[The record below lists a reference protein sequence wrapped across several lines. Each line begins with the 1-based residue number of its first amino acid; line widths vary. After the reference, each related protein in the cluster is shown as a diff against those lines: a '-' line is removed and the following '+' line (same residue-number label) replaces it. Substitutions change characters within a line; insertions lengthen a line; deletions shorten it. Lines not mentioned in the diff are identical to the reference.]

1 MPQHCVRDMP
11 TAGHGGCTVVTFSS
25 CHLRDCL
32 LVNASTAWT
41 EGNSPAQNA
50 ETQDDMVLTVLLSS
64 SSRPCKGKADMCS
77 PVCEQFPHCIFCE
90 DYGAAS
96 GVLGLDSKGPESM
109 PSPFDE
115 WVGILHRREHG
126 CCGASRNRR

>member
-50 ETQDDMVLTVLLSS
+50 ETQDDMVF
-64 SSRPCKGKADMCS
+64 DS
-77 PVCEQFPHCIFCE
+77 PSVIFFPAVQGE
-90 DYGAAS
+90 G
-96 GVLGLDSKGPESM
+96 
-109 PSPFDE
+109 
-115 WVGILHRREHG
+115 
-126 CCGASRNRR
+126 